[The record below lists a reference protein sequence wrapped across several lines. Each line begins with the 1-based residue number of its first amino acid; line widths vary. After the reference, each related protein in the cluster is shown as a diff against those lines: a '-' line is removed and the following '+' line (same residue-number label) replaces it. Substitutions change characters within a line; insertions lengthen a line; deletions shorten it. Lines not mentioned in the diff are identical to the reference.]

1 MKAHE
6 PGDTAGHVRVT
17 AEVEEDLPAK
27 GDSGQDQ
34 PRRAVRLR
42 VVIDAFDIE
51 RKVIGQRQFL
61 EQTDEEQRRAVGEVL
76 QADGRELAELR
87 EQMPGALDR
96 PGHELGKETNERGET
111 EKVPLALDVAQVE
124 INRVTQRLE
133 GEEGYPDRE
142 QVLEPERHERG
153 RIGQFYLDMESG
165 EYCVEILHNET
176 GVFEK
181 EQKGE
186 VVYQ

>member
-61 EQTDEEQRRAVGEVL
+61 EQTDEEQRGAVGEVL
-76 QADGRELAELR
+76 QPDRRELAKLR
-87 EQMPGALDR
+87 EQMARTFDR
-96 PGHELGKETNERGET
+96 PGHELGKETNKSGKAK
-111 EKVPLALDVAQVE
+111 KVPLALDVAQ
-124 INRVTQRLE
+124 
-133 GEEGYPDRE
+133 
-142 QVLEPERHERG
+142 
-153 RIGQFYLDMESG
+153 
-165 EYCVEILHNET
+165 
-176 GVFEK
+176 K
-181 EQKGE
+181 E
-186 VVYQ
+186 